1 MIPKR
6 RRNVERGIRAV
17 EAGKANGGM
26 DCGNMFPLWL
36 RDEQTQERRV
46 YGTCNQSGVVPPRS
60 TSVLRRARYF

>member
-6 RRNVERGIRAV
+6 TRNVERGIQEA

-36 RDEQTQERRV
+36 HDEQTRERRV
-46 YGTCNQSGVVPPRS
+46 SGRCNKSGVVPPQS